1 MATVTI
7 VGSGMMGSALAFP
20 ARENGHTVR
29 LVGTPLDRAI
39 IDAAQADGTHITLKR
54 HLPDGIKYYQSENYR
69 EALDGADLILV
80 PTVNVKS
87 EPLEMFEWEM
97 RVQAFQNSVAIAMCN
112 RVGHEGEMD
121 FAGESLVTDASGN
134 LLAKADDKEQILY
147 TDVDLSQSAITRA
160 SRPYT
165 NLRQPQWYC

>member
-1 MATVTI
+1 MEKRL
-7 VGSGMMGSALAFP
+7 ALAQM
-20 ARENGHTVR
+20 ANAGSVAEN
-29 LVGTPLDRAI
+29 LAKSLDI
-39 IDAAQADGTHITLKR
+39 IHKAAAQ
-54 HLPDGIKYYQSENYR
+54 
-69 EALDGADLILV
+69 GADLILV

-165 NLRQPQWYC
+165 NLRRPQWYR